1 LALPVKTMKSGV
13 LACMSASRQC
23 ELAFRKPPKSLNRG
37 DPGAANYCSGWA
49 AKEALRPVGRSLKR
63 CGG

>member
-1 LALPVKTMKSGV
+1 
-13 LACMSASRQC
+13 MSASRQC